1 MLQRKHRWPAAEEL
15 LEAPQQ
21 LPEDTGSHLVNA
33 GCVRLKQGGEH
44 LLLTSLRL
52 VPVILTLA
60 LAACGRNE
68 AVKVS
73 VAPVSPKPVAVSN
86 ATLDAEIT
94 EALTPT
100 AIERESGLEARAEEV
115 LSKHPE
121 LNAADLL
128 NVPEVNASLK
138 VALTRLGED
147 KALQNK
153 INSTVALAAQM
164 KGLSGE
170 PGAARLD
177 LDVTKYDRARK
188 SRMLQTVLSED
199 PKRIVSFLA
208 EEIGE
213 AAPELAFGGA
223 DRARNGIAIKEQTP
237 RVKPAGA
244 PPD

>member
-15 LEAPQQ
+15 LEALQQ
-21 LPEDTGSHLVNA
+21 LPEHTGSHLVSA

-100 AIERESGLEARAEEV
+100 TIERESGLEARAEEV
-115 LSKHPE
+115 LSKHPK

-177 LDVTKYDRARK
+177 LDVTK
-188 SRMLQTVLSED
+188 SED

-237 RVKPAGA
+237 PVKPAGA